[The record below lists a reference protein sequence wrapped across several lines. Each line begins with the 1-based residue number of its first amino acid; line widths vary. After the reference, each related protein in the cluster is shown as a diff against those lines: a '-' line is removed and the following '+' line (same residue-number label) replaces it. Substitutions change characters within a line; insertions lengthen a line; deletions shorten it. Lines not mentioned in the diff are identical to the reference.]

1 MKDIDKI
8 REFFKG
14 DVFADSTV
22 GITIEDVGENYA
34 KCSLVPE
41 NKHKNAAN
49 VVMGGVLFAL
59 ADYTFAVAANSKDI
73 LEGTS
78 GVTQTLSS
86 NISYLS
92 PARIGEKL
100 IAEAKCIKKGRTAC
114 YYTVDVYAEKAPSK
128 VLAVAAINGFT
139 LAKN

>member
-1 MKDIDKI
+1 MDNIEKI
-8 REFFKG
+8 REFFKD

-41 NKHKNAAN
+41 NKHKNAAS

-59 ADYTFAVAANSKDI
+59 ADYTFAVAANAKDI

-78 GVTQTLSS
+78 GVTQTLAS

-139 LAKN
+139 FAKN